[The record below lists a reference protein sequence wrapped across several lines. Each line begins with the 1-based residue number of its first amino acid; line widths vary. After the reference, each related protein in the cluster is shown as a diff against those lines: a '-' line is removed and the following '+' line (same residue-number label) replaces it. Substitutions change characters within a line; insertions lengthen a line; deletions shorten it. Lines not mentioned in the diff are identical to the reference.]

1 MKVAH
6 WSHVLQAM
14 RYDEWSEMA
23 RNATADGYQVMLQH
37 LDFISFTAS
46 MPSVHGMETLSRP
59 CQTHHES
66 REVPCLDLA

>member
-23 RNATADGYQVMLQH
+23 RNATADGYQVMQTWHLLLQR
-37 LDFISFTAS
+37 LQTSAYDGT
-46 MPSVHGMETLSRP
+46 PPQVVHT
-59 CQTHHES
+59 TTT
-66 REVPCLDLA
+66 